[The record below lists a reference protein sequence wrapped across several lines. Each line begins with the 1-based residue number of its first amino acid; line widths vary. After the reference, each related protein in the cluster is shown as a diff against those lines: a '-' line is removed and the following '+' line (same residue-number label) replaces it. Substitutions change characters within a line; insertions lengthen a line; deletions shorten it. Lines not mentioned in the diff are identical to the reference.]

1 MKFSSLNPIMSSF
14 RSTHVTKTFR
24 ATYSVCA
31 DDVTKLL
38 AAMLEDLR
46 NQNGD

>member
-1 MKFSSLNPIMSSF
+1 MSE
-14 RSTHVTKTFR
+14 
-24 ATYSVCA
+24 ATGLKEFYLFIYSVCA